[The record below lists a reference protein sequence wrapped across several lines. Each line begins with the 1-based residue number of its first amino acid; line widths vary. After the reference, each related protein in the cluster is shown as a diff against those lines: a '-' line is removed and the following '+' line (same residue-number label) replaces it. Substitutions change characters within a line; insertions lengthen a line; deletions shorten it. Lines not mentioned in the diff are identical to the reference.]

1 MNEINYSR
9 RGFIASLAALGVA
22 GAPRLWAETPPLKIQ
37 PIRGGGVDSV
47 LSLTK
52 IEIPVGAEAPFS
64 ALHISDTHLN
74 FWNVADFAGNAK
86 SEAHFGRRW
95 VRFPQA
101 LASFT
106 ATLDY
111 AAERALPI
119 FHTGDLLDW
128 NTAANRAVLARTLKG
143 ENMFYAIGNHEYHSS
158 KSSVAEALTGEQ
170 ARDSLKRIFGCD
182 MTVASRVKG
191 GVNFVAFDNAEVNL
205 RAETM
210 ARVKAEFD
218 KGLPVVLMCHI
229 PPVYTEKFLDNAV
242 RSRREILLGQGESQA
257 HIATLPRPKPV
268 QLRYNR
274 ETAGFYE
281 WLRGR
286 KELKAILCGHTH
298 AEERDR
304 FSDTAE
310 MIVAG
315 GNYEGRGYEITF
327 V

>member
-1 MNEINYSR
+1 MNEMNFSR

-111 AAERALPI
+111 AAGRALPI

-229 PPVYTEKFLDNAV
+229 PPVSVRAARFCSDRANLTRISPRFRG
-242 RSRREILLGQGESQA
+242 RSRCSCATTARRPVSTSGCAGGKNLRQSSAGTPMRRSATGFP
-257 HIATLPRPKPV
+257 TLPR
-268 QLRYNR
+268 
-274 ETAGFYE
+274 
-281 WLRGR
+281 
-286 KELKAILCGHTH
+286 
-298 AEERDR
+298 
-304 FSDTAE
+304 
-310 MIVAG
+310 
-315 GNYEGRGYEITF
+315 
-327 V
+327 